1 LAPAV
6 ASIGFAEP
14 LSVVATQGSWL
25 QVRGPSAAAQ
35 GWVFQGNVAAEKPSL
50 PPAAGWTTVDA
61 SATDT
66 VAAARPLTPAAADYA
81 ARHDGGSAEADIAWL
96 DARAA
101 ALSPAQIVAY
111 MQANARG
118 EYQP

>member
-1 LAPAV
+1 
-6 ASIGFAEP
+6 
-14 LSVVATQGSWL
+14 
-25 QVRGPSAAAQ
+25 
-35 GWVFQGNVAAEKPSL
+35 
-50 PPAAGWTTVDA
+50 VDA